1 MIENFLNSIRNV
13 FAVPDLRKRVLFTL
27 AMLAVYR
34 VGSHVRVPG
43 VDPEKLA
50 ELWQTVASSLL
61 GVLDLF
67 SGGNLQK
74 ISIFALGIMPYI
86 TASIILQLMTVVS
99 PRLKAIQEEGEMGRR
114 KMNQWTRY
122 LTVVLGFIQT
132 LTIAMFLQNQPGLV
146 MNPGVGF
153 IALTALTLT
162 TGTIFIMW
170 IGEQITERGVGNGI
184 SLIIFAGI
192 IIGAPNAAQQI
203 YERAMSGGTGMAL
216 GMILLVVGMLAV
228 TAAIIFME
236 RGLRRIPINH
246 ARRQVGRTAVP
257 MQQTTMPLKV
267 NMGGV
272 IPVIFAASIM
282 AFPQTIANFIPAD
295 LFGMDLTG
303 VQQALN
309 DFAQNIGGGGHPLY
323 MLLDAAAII
332 FFTFFYV
339 SIIFNTD
346 EVADNLRKHGQFIPG
361 IRPGKRTADYLNGIL
376 TRLTTVGAL
385 YLAILV
391 LIPQIMIQGV
401 QFQLIPWVGPAID
414 EAMRSNIVTSW
425 LASGTGLN
433 FQFGGTSL
441 LIVVG
446 VAMDTMQQIEAQLIM
461 RHYDGFLGP
470 GGRRLR
476 GRRVPGSQG

>member
-1 MIENFLNSIRNV
+1 MIENFINSIRNV

-27 AMLAVYR
+27 MMLAVYR
-34 VGSHVRVPG
+34 LGSHVRVPG
-43 VDPEKLA
+43 VDPVKLA

-67 SGGNLQK
+67 SGGNLQR

-99 PRLKAIQEEGEMGRR
+99 PKLKAIQEEGESGRR

-122 LTVVLGFIQT
+122 LTVGLAMIQT
-132 LTIAMFLQNQPGLV
+132 LSIAWFLQSQPGLV
-146 MNPGVGF
+146 RTPGVSF

-170 IGEQITERGVGNGI
+170 LGEQITERGIGNGI

-192 IIGAPNAAQQI
+192 IIGAPRAAQQI
-203 YERAMSGGTGMAL
+203 YEKATSGGTQAAL
-216 GMILLVVGMLAV
+216 GMIVLLVGMLAV
-228 TAAIIFME
+228 IAAIVFVE
-236 RGLRRIPINH
+236 RGLRKIPINH
-246 ARRQVGRTAVP
+246 ARRTVGRTAVP

-282 AFPQTIANFIPAD
+282 AFPQTLANLIPSS
-295 LFGMDLTG
+295 LFGFDLTS
-303 VQQALN
+303 VQSFLSTVVQDL
-309 DFAQNIGGGGHPLY
+309 GGGGHPFY
-323 MLLDAAAII
+323 MLLDVAAII

-376 TRLTTVGAL
+376 TRLTTVGAI
-385 YLAILV
+385 YLAALV
-391 LIPQIMIQGV
+391 LIPQIMIQGIA
-401 QFQLIPWVGPAID
+401 FQQIPWIGPSLDDAI
-414 EAMRSNIVTSW
+414 RSNIVTSW
-425 LASGTGLN
+425 LATGMGLS
-433 FQFGGTSL
+433 FKFGGTSL

-446 VAMDTMQQIEAQLIM
+446 VAMDTMQQVEAQLIM

-476 GRRVPGSQG
+476 SRRVPGSQG